1 MEKGRPDLSARPAL
15 TGETATRC
23 DYCGWAV
30 DVGESVCPGC
40 GRTARSKAM
49 GRDSEGE
56 IYLMLVTANV
66 LRLRRQYALAQ
77 AKCSDVLERDPD
89 NAAAYSVLGSI
100 ARDQGKLRDAIE
112 WYKMAL
118 ARNPRSAADRRAT
131 EELIDEVFSGGGK
144 RVGRRAI
151 EAVTRAVDSAT
162 EQVKAVRALSP
173 MSLLLWAVLSVLIVI
188 TAFAVVLGRGT
199 QGDRLLAGK
208 DSPSGAFVPAPAEQ
222 VRAPL
227 EPAAAPSAAPRF
239 EDNVEAVEKELLQH
253 LRERARALDPNCR
266 VQSVAID
273 PRDGVLSL
281 QLSMPRLWSRESAR
295 TSMRRIS
302 VALAAAA
309 VGSEDRLSAVRVRCY
324 MRQTGMAD
332 RVGMVAEGTAEDLA
346 KAATGPE
353 ARAPGALRSVWWHP
367 ELRAEVEP
375 TPAPGAE

>member
-1 MEKGRPDLSARPAL
+1 
-15 TGETATRC
+15 
-23 DYCGWAV
+23 
-30 DVGESVCPGC
+30 
-40 GRTARSKAM
+40 M